1 MLATFRE
8 YFPYADVEVMTG
20 SEIEQLRERIWNNDY
35 YNKIKCI
42 DKTLELETIYIYV
55 YESWDVTALSGQYI
69 EKCIEVYK
77 D

>member
-1 MLATFRE
+1 MLATFKE

-42 DKTLELETIYIYV
+42 AKTLELETTYIIA
-55 YESWDVTALSGQYI
+55 YEVWDVSALSGQYI
-69 EKCIEVYK
+69 ERCIEVYK